1 MNKEMIIYHN
11 SDFIYRCIFKYCI
24 FSLSIFFIDMVIDE
38 YGKIQ
43 ILSKKGFLNK
53 MKFNSEIINALK
65 KIRVTKQNDY
75 YFVKEI
81 QYE

>member
-1 MNKEMIIYHN
+1 
-11 SDFIYRCIFKYCI
+11 
-24 FSLSIFFIDMVIDE
+24 
-38 YGKIQ
+38 
-43 ILSKKGFLNK
+43 

-65 KIRVTKQNDY
+65 KIRAKKQNDY